1 MLSNLLRSPSTTGLM
16 VSVVVVL
23 LGCRGPGVSRGDVVG
38 TELTDSLAT
47 SQTCENSGTELFELS
62 LSEVNHADLPSGSD
76 LPTSNDE
83 IAMQLDV
90 PAVSTSDNL
99 SGTND
104 NLSGED
110 TVDSFPELLDSYEV
124 EGACVPDC
132 SGKECG
138 PDGCGGTC
146 GECDECVGGQCL
158 CQPTCGLPQMGCD
171 DGCGGTCQWGYLLD
185 FSSEWLFNGY
195 YKDVSLYCASLP
207 MDEVGPRL
215 AVQGNEVFVAWLG
228 VSFED
233 CSPPLVVGVM
243 KDSDVATTVGLVAV
257 KCDPFE
263 WDPECMDNEFVV
275 NVHTSFVLPSGDHEI
290 AVACKLSSLANCYG
304 CWPGKIFEIHID

>member
-1 MLSNLLRSPSTTGLM
+1 MLSNPLRFPATTGLVFL
-16 VSVVVVL
+16 VSVAVVL
-23 LGCRGPGVSRGDVVG
+23 LGCGGPGVARNDVVVA
-38 TELTDSLAT
+38 ERTDSLVA
-47 SQTCENSGTELFELS
+47 SQTCETSGTELIELS
-62 LSEVNHADLPSGSD
+62 LSELSYADVPSRSD
-76 LPTSNDE
+76 LPASNDK
-83 IAMQLDV
+83 IPMPLDV
-90 PAVSTSDNL
+90 PTES
-99 SGTND
+99 TND

-110 TVDSFPELLDSYEV
+110 TVDSSPELLDSFEF

-146 GECDECVGGQCL
+146 GECNECVGGQCL
-158 CQPTCGLPQMGCD
+158 CQPICGLPQMGCD
-171 DGCGGTCQWGYLLD
+171 NGCGGTCQWGYLLD

-195 YKDVSLYCASLP
+195 YKDVSLYCTSLP

-215 AVQGNEVFVAWLG
+215 AVQGNEVFVDWLG

-263 WDPECMDNEFVV
+263 WDPDCMDSEFVA
-275 NVHTSFVLPSGDHEI
+275 NVHTSFVLPS
-290 AVACKLSSLANCYG
+290 VLRCP
-304 CWPGKIFEIHID
+304 PGVSVRCIDSVQLT